1 MADNYDRDPYA
12 IMLSDVMSRIKRS
25 RNRTYVF
32 AVGTK
37 ILTCG
42 PKSVRKIAKLEKT
55 GKLIGVYTG
64 PKAEREQVSAD
75 ISMVIDEIPEPDE
88 VV

>member
-1 MADNYDRDPYA
+1 MDIYERDPYA
-12 IMLSDVMSRIKRS
+12 IMLSDVVSRIKRS
-25 RNRTYVF
+25 ARRTYVF

-37 ILTCG
+37 VFTCG
-42 PKSVRKIAKLEKT
+42 DKSLRKIHKLERE

-64 PKAEREQVSAD
+64 GRVDREQLSAD
-75 ISMVIDEIPEPDE
+75 ISMVVDEIPEPDE